1 MDKTF
6 WQGIVDADYTI
17 PSTHTL
23 ADLTRELLALLG
35 STDPHLRDVF
45 GYPILATWMSRG
57 LYAAEELR
65 AMAAQL
71 TDNLNVGLGERGT
84 DTVFLRAF
92 SALVLAEMV
101 HQHNKRPF
109 FEEADVQRI
118 LEQALAYYPAE
129 QDLRGYLP
137 GPGWAHAVAHGADL
151 LWVLATS
158 SYLGAPDLERIMD
171 VLAAKVAPPV
181 AQVYLYN
188 EEQRIT
194 RAVLGV
200 LKRDLLALPFLSAWL
215 ERLTHYEGRPISIE
229 VFLDGEPPMI
239 ASEVAVSVLHNTR
252 QFLSALYL
260 HLTTDEQKPAIAA
273 DFTPLLLTALQPMN
287 TW

>member
-1 MDKTF
+1 MDKAF

-57 LYAAEELR
+57 LYTAEELR
-65 AMAAQL
+65 VMAAQL
-71 TDNLNVGLGERGT
+71 TDNLRVGLGEQGT

-109 FEEADVQRI
+109 FEETDVRRI

-158 SYLGAPDLERIMD
+158 SYLGAPDLERIMET
-171 VLAAKVAPPV
+171 LAAKVAPPI

-215 ERLTHYEGRPISIE
+215 ERLTHYEGQPISIE
-229 VFLDGEPPMI
+229 AFLDGEPPLI